1 MKKKILVY
9 AGIIAAFLVIAYGF
23 VPEVLGGKIVNQSDI
38 TGYVGMAH
46 EANEW
51 NAAHP
56 DDRTAWTDS
65 MFGGMPTT
73 MLTGNNQGD
82 ATQSIFDLFL
92 TGKRPASYLFISLL
106 GAFLLMLALGV
117 HPLLGAAGAVAV
129 TFCSYNLQIIQVGHN
144 AKMLAL
150 AWAPWVLAGV
160 IYTYRKALK
169 SDRKPIGGKWQNLAA
184 MVIGPILTG
193 IALNFQIKA
202 NHVQISYYLA
212 LIIISYVLVLLVWI
226 LMKRKEQLRRFLVA
240 SGLLVVFCSI
250 GIATNANRLIPTWEY
265 TKQTMRGG
273 SELTNTD
280 GGKNKG
286 LAFEYATQWSYGV
299 EELPNLMIPN
309 YNGGSSSG
317 AVDPDKSATVKLLK
331 QYGQTNTREVA
342 KALPMYWGPQPFT
355 AGPMYIGAI
364 TVFLFVLGLCLP
376 KGKTKWWVLIPSV
389 IGILLALGGAYGR
402 TDLLS
407 GIFRGFNKFW
417 FDTMPFYNKFRTVSM
432 ALVIL
437 QFTFPILGFLAL
449 DRVLKGHYDKNVVL
463 RSLSIAT
470 AITAG
475 FCLLCWLFPG
485 FVGTFHSASDS
496 GYDASLAGALADDR
510 KSLMR
515 GDTLSSLLLIL
526 ATAALIFWSY
536 RPKSTSRRDSR
547 SILAG
552 AGICIML
559 VANMFVVGKRY
570 LNSSH
575 FVSQR
580 QFDSHFTIRDVDKY
594 ILADEDPS
602 YRVLDLTVNVFNDA
616 TPSYWHKNIGGY
628 SPVKF
633 QRYQDLIDR
642 YLTGEISS
650 IYASLKG
657 AATLQDAQDSL
668 AALPVLSALN
678 CKYIILDAGM
688 PPLQNPQALGSAW
701 FVDKAVIANTADE
714 EIALLD
720 AIDMATTA
728 VLPSGSSA
736 DVLDAYAAPDS
747 TAAAPTIAMTEYAP
761 NQLRYHYSSESA
773 KLAVFS
779 EIWCPYGWTAWLE
792 DANGT
797 KVADVTLQKADW
809 ALRSALLPAGDYDVV
824 MRFEPQSYK
833 TGRTISAVSSWTL
846 LLLLL
851 AALGLRLNSKK

>member
-1 MKKKILVY
+1 
-9 AGIIAAFLVIAYGF
+9 
-23 VPEVLGGKIVNQSDI
+23 
-38 TGYVGMAH
+38 
-46 EANEW
+46 
-51 NAAHP
+51 
-56 DDRTAWTDS
+56 
-65 MFGGMPTT
+65 
-73 MLTGNNQGD
+73 
-82 ATQSIFDLFL
+82 
-92 TGKRPASYLFISLL
+92 
-106 GAFLLMLALGV
+106 
-117 HPLLGAAGAVAV
+117 
-129 TFCSYNLQIIQVGHN
+129 
-144 AKMLAL
+144 
-150 AWAPWVLAGV
+150 
-160 IYTYRKALK
+160 
-169 SDRKPIGGKWQNLAA
+169 
-184 MVIGPILTG
+184 
-193 IALNFQIKA
+193 
-202 NHVQISYYLA
+202 
-212 LIIISYVLVLLVWI
+212 
-226 LMKRKEQLRRFLVA
+226 
-240 SGLLVVFCSI
+240 
-250 GIATNANRLIPTWEY
+250 
-265 TKQTMRGG
+265 
-273 SELTNTD
+273 
-280 GGKNKG
+280 
-286 LAFEYATQWSYGV
+286 
-299 EELPNLMIPN
+299 
-309 YNGGSSSG
+309 
-317 AVDPDKSATVKLLK
+317 
-331 QYGQTNTREVA
+331 
-342 KALPMYWGPQPFT
+342 
-355 AGPMYIGAI
+355 
-364 TVFLFVLGLCLP
+364 
-376 KGKTKWWVLIPSV
+376 
-389 IGILLALGGAYGR
+389 
-402 TDLLS
+402 
-407 GIFRGFNKFW
+407 
-417 FDTMPFYNKFRTVSM
+417 M

-515 GDTLSSLLLIL
+515 GDALSSLLLIL

>member
-1 MKKKILVY
+1 M
-9 AGIIAAFLVIAYGF
+9 
-23 VPEVLGGKIVNQSDI
+23 
-38 TGYVGMAH
+38 
-46 EANEW
+46 
-51 NAAHP
+51 
-56 DDRTAWTDS
+56 
-65 MFGGMPTT
+65 
-73 MLTGNNQGD
+73 
-82 ATQSIFDLFL
+82 
-92 TGKRPASYLFISLL
+92 
-106 GAFLLMLALGV
+106 
-117 HPLLGAAGAVAV
+117 
-129 TFCSYNLQIIQVGHN
+129 
-144 AKMLAL
+144 
-150 AWAPWVLAGV
+150 
-160 IYTYRKALK
+160 
-169 SDRKPIGGKWQNLAA
+169 
-184 MVIGPILTG
+184 
-193 IALNFQIKA
+193 
-202 NHVQISYYLA
+202 
-212 LIIISYVLVLLVWI
+212 
-226 LMKRKEQLRRFLVA
+226 
-240 SGLLVVFCSI
+240 
-250 GIATNANRLIPTWEY
+250 
-265 TKQTMRGG
+265 
-273 SELTNTD
+273 
-280 GGKNKG
+280 
-286 LAFEYATQWSYGV
+286 
-299 EELPNLMIPN
+299 
-309 YNGGSSSG
+309 
-317 AVDPDKSATVKLLK
+317 DPDKSATVKLLK

-389 IGILLALGGAYGR
+389 LGILLALGGAYGR

-515 GDTLSSLLLIL
+515 GDALSSLLLIL